1 MLIFLLENIVHI
13 LMIFFLLFC
22 SAFFSGSETAFFNI
36 STQEAKLLKKSKKPL
51 ERFVGDLLA
60 SPKKLLSCLL
70 FSNMAVNTLFFAFSS
85 VFIINISKQIGAFS
99 GIVTAFI
106 CFIMLVI
113 FGEMLPKS
121 LAFGNSILL
130 SSAAVLPCMLLVKV
144 LNPIISTLD
153 ILIFLPFLRLFGA
166 YKKKSESINYH
177 QLKALLKSSLDD
189 GLITV
194 EETYLFN
201 EIVEFGLLKVHQIM
215 QARVDM
221 ASCSL
226 DSDICEV
233 KNMMRENKLRYLP
246 VYDDNIDNIKGYLD
260 LRDVLLCPDKK
271 IENYLKPV
279 VFVPEQK
286 TLESM
291 LVYFQKNKMDMAIVV
306 DEYGGISGRIDI
318 ETIIGELFGAQP
330 HQNEQTEPVGQI
342 GPMKYRLNGNI
353 ALHDWKDAFGIN
365 PEELNIATV
374 GGFITACLGKMPS
387 KGDKIKLGN
396 IDIEVESVYKHRIK
410 TLILSFSNEL
420 EE

>member
-1 MLIFLLENIVHI
+1 MLVFLLENIVHF
-13 LMIFFLLFC
+13 LMMVFLLFC

-36 STQEAKLLKKSKKPL
+36 SAQEAKLLKKSHKPL
-51 ERFVGDLLA
+51 ERFVGDILG

-85 VFIINISKQIGAFS
+85 VFIINISKQFSAFS
-99 GIVTAFI
+99 GIITAFI
-106 CFIMLVI
+106 CFIMLII

-121 LAFGNSILL
+121 FAFGNSVLL

-144 LNPIISTLD
+144 LNPIISILD
-153 ILIFLPFLRLFGA
+153 VIFFMPLLRLCGA
-166 YKKKSESINYH
+166 YKQNPESINYY

-221 ASCSL
+221 ASCGI
-226 DSDICEV
+226 DSDISDI
-233 KNMMRENKLRYLP
+233 KKMMRENNLRYLP
-246 VYDDNIDNIKGYLD
+246 MYESNIDNIKGYLD
-260 LRDVLLCPDKK
+260 LRDILLCPDRQIKD
-271 IENYLKPV
+271 YLKPV

-291 LVYFQKNKMDMAIVV
+291 LVYFQKNKTDMAIVV

-330 HQNEQTEPVGQI
+330 QQNEQTEPVCQI

-374 GGFITACLGKMPS
+374 GGFITACLGKIPS

-410 TLILSFSNEL
+410 TLILSFANEL